1 MIWVYGTKIFFQK
14 SSKHIKMTK
23 KYLSAVISRI
33 ITWNIIIGGAA
44 VLIVNSTSSLGSI
57 EFNI

>member
-1 MIWVYGTKIFFQK
+1 
-14 SSKHIKMTK
+14 MTK
-23 KYLSAVISRI
+23 KYPSAVISRI

-44 VLIVNSTSSLGSI
+44 VLIVISTSSLGSI